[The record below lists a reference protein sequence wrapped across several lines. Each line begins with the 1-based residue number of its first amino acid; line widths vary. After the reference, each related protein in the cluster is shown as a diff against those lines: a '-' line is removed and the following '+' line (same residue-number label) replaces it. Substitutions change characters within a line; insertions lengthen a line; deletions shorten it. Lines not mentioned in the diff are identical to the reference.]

1 MDVFVSSRS
10 NASQLV
16 PLDLDS
22 KPITVLCQM
31 GDFGC
36 GDGGWTPLM
45 KIDGSKVS
53 PIRRNILGGV
63 FLRVATLFWF
73 VISNKVQPAKST
85 SPSGG
90 MAGCYKGH
98 RQTSY
103 LVPHHLFFSPR
114 IYYFAERLQSFVFQI
129 DCIKFV

>member
-1 MDVFVSSRS
+1 MNQYGVIASRCFSVVVFTWMSGVHF
-10 NASQLV
+10 QLLHV
-16 PLDLDS
+16 
-22 KPITVLCQM
+22 
-31 GDFGC
+31 
-36 GDGGWTPLM
+36 
-45 KIDGSKVS
+45 
-53 PIRRNILGGV
+53 
-63 FLRVATLFWF
+63 RVATLFWF

-90 MAGCYKGH
+90 MARCYKGH